1 MFLKSLDIFG
11 FKSFADRTHI
21 EFADGITALL
31 GPNGCGK
38 SNVVDAV
45 KWVLGEQGAKNMRAE
60 KMEDVIFN
68 GTMTRKPLNVAEVTL
83 TISNEQGLLPLD
95 LSEITIKR
103 RLFRSGEGEYWI
115 NGTQAKLKDVRE
127 LFWDTGVGKAAYSV
141 MEQGKIDQILSSK
154 PEDRRYIFEEAA
166 GITRFKVR
174 RAEAERK
181 LERTQENM
189 RQVEGILGEVKRS
202 YDSLKIQAEKTN
214 HYRELKEKIFNLELD
229 IQLLRL
235 KTFVQNKENRT
246 YDIQKAEKERDA
258 VRAEI
263 NEINSRLEQHLDEV
277 NEMEEKINS
286 LQKEIYGLAFEKN
299 GKESQIKLLNERE
312 GELKQKINQLEGR
325 KVTIEDSIETLK
337 EDADSQEA
345 SLHDLNKRLSE
356 IAKNILSFEDNIKIA
371 SNRISDNDMLSAEYE
386 KQISELD
393 VERGKL
399 KSELEE
405 ITDDIVTQL
414 DSKLRDAGYSS
425 AARQKAQEGVEYVI
439 GQIRV
444 LVAGRKSIFEDF
456 SKLHAPV
463 ESDVQK
469 FGANAVSSFT
479 ELEKLI
485 QELETVFKSY
495 AATTPQFIDEFLS
508 PEGIITKKRGIDRRI
523 DDNRAQVQEK
533 RDKIQSLKSDTT
545 DLVKKIDEYRATLE
559 NMRINQAQ
567 MKTQV
572 SAAEEQM
579 RLLRRQLATQ
589 EAALHDLENE
599 IYEENRR
606 YDELKEQILELEGEI
621 ASIDRKGEKLTQ
633 ELVSLEQTVKERNS
647 DVIEKKEALQ
657 AKRDAM
663 ASFQAQIEKYN
674 LELAT
679 AETEIRATKENF
691 RETHS
696 RDLMEFA
703 DRMEAITAAP
713 GTLRYQLSTAKQ
725 AMNEVGSVN
734 LMAPE
739 EFAEAKERYDFL
751 STQLSD
757 LQKACD
763 DLVRITE
770 EIRAEST
777 EQFLATYNKIKKNF
791 HNMFRRLFGGGR
803 AELRLVDP
811 QNVLESGIEIF
822 AQPPGKKLENI
833 ALLSGG
839 EKTMTAVSLLFA
851 TYMVRPS
858 PFCLLDE
865 IDAALD
871 EQNVLRFVQT
881 LREFGN
887 VSQYIVITHNK
898 KTVAGASTM
907 LGVTMEES
915 GVSKV
920 ITIKLEENGK
930 IILPE
935 PEPFEEEDVPPET
948 DVYIPP
954 HPPKR
959 NVGNLTRGLIVETAQ
974 KVASDDGSQKVEPAI
989 DAGVVTATDAGAM
1002 TESADDAVVPESA
1015 DVQDGS
1021 EGKAQ
1026 DE

>member
-115 NGTQAKLKDVRE
+115 NGTLAKLKDVRE

-202 YDSLKIQAEKTN
+202 YDSLKIQAEQTN

-246 YDIQKAEKERDA
+246 YDIQKAEKERNSLK
-258 VRAEI
+258 AEI
-263 NEINSRLEQHLDEV
+263 DEINSRLEQHLDEV
-277 NEMEEKINS
+277 NEMESKIVS
-286 LQKEIYGLAFEKN
+286 LQKEIYGLAVEKN
-299 GKESQIKLLNERE
+299 GKENQLKIHNERE
-312 GELKQKINQLEGR
+312 SELKQKINQLEGR
-325 KVTIEDSIETLK
+325 KVTLEESIETLK
-337 EDADSQEA
+337 DDADGQEA

-356 IAKNILSFEDNIKIA
+356 IAKNIASFEDNIKIA
-371 SNRISDNDMLSAEYE
+371 SNRINDNDKLSAEYE
-386 KQISELD
+386 SQISNLD

-425 AARQKAQEGVEYVI
+425 ASRQKAQESVEHVI
-439 GQIRV
+439 GQLRV
-444 LVAGRKSIFEDF
+444 LVSGRKSIFEDF
-456 SKLHAPV
+456 TKLHEPL

-479 ELEKLI
+479 ELEKLV
-485 QELETVFKSY
+485 QELENVFKGY
-495 AATTPQFIDEFLS
+495 AAKTPQFIDEFLS

-559 NMRINQAQ
+559 DMRINQAQ

-579 RLLRRQLATQ
+579 RLLRRQLSTQ

-599 IYEENRR
+599 IYEETTR
-606 YDELKEQILELEGEI
+606 YDELKEQVLELEGEI
-621 ASIDRKGEKLTQ
+621 ASIERKGVKLT
-633 ELVSLEQTVKERNS
+633 EDMIKLEANVKECNS
-647 DVIEKKEALQ
+647 DVIEKQEAL
-657 AKRDAM
+657 KSKKDAM
-663 ASFQAQIEKYN
+663 ATYQSQIEKYN

-930 IILPE
+930 IILPD
-935 PEPFEEEDVPPET
+935 PEPFEEEDVPLEK

-974 KVASDDGSQKVEPAI
+974 KVEQETTSGLNLQDDVGTGQNAEHATENQSEQDTETKVVDQGE
-989 DAGVVTATDAGAM
+989 T
-1002 TESADDAVVPESA
+1002 
-1015 DVQDGS
+1015 GS
-1021 EGKAQ
+1021 EG
-1026 DE
+1026 DTSNE